1 MCIGV
6 SVRGIGTIIETAGYV
21 DLEMVLFF
29 TYAELSSF
37 ISQCPYLGISLVT
50 YLNLSKRVVE
60 AGICARMLFEEGLE
74 PHWETR

>member
-50 YLNLSKRVVE
+50 YLN
-60 AGICARMLFEEGLE
+60 
-74 PHWETR
+74 